1 MIELDAGFS
10 IRSLAETDL
19 EKFVCDEKL
28 LSFFHEDAQDTED
41 ELIAKIYFLHHE
53 NIQEPLVGFCV
64 SNSAIQATN
73 DLNMTL
79 PDNVHHKSYPAVLL
93 GKLATHSKYTGKKYG
108 QWVIEFL
115 KIWFITQNKTGC
127 RYLVADSLPDAV
139 GFYAK
144 CGFEE
149 YPVQKSSNTKLMFF
163 DLKAYELTIRY
174 GQEGK
179 KR

>member
-41 ELIAKIYFLHHE
+41 ELIAKTYFLHHE
-53 NIQEPLVGFCV
+53 TIQEPLVGFCV

-93 GKLATHSKYTGKKYG
+93 GKLATHSRYTGKKYG

-139 GFYAK
+139 GFYSK

-149 YPVQKSSNTKLMFF
+149 FPVQNSQKTKLMFF
-163 DLKAYELTIRY
+163 DLKAYELTIRRRQST
-174 GQEGK
+174 GSD
-179 KR
+179 

>member
-10 IRSLAETDL
+10 IRSLQETDL
-19 EKFVCDEKL
+19 DKFVCDEKL
-28 LSFFHEDAQDTED
+28 LSFFREDAQDTED
-41 ELIAKIYFLHHE
+41 ELIAKTYFLHHE
-53 NIQEPLVGFCV
+53 TIQEPLVGFCV

-93 GKLATHSKYTGKKYG
+93 GKLATHSRYTGKKYG

-144 CGFEE
+144 CGFDEF
-149 YPVQKSSNTKLMFF
+149 PVQKSSKTKLMVF

>member
-79 PDNVHHKSYPAVLL
+79 PDNVHHKS
-93 GKLATHSKYTGKKYG
+93 
-108 QWVIEFL
+108 
-115 KIWFITQNKTGC
+115 
-127 RYLVADSLPDAV
+127 
-139 GFYAK
+139 
-144 CGFEE
+144 
-149 YPVQKSSNTKLMFF
+149 
-163 DLKAYELTIRY
+163 
-174 GQEGK
+174 
-179 KR
+179 